1 MRFQHANMKVGHYI
15 SRFKRSRP
23 HFTFQNTL
31 TFDDCTKDS
40 RGSSGTNLAI
50 QMTSKMT
57 ATFPTPYAK
66 YTQIN
71 VISQQK
77 IQNRTHQ

>member
-1 MRFQHANMKVGHYI
+1 MNTLFRDFGKTLLRRILFVRFQHANMKVGHYI

-40 RGSSGTNLAI
+40 RGSSYE
-50 QMTSKMT
+50 S
-57 ATFPTPYAK
+57 
-66 YTQIN
+66 
-71 VISQQK
+71 SDSDD
-77 IQNRTHQ
+77 